1 MKSLIAT
8 ICILGMICIV
18 TGLTVR
24 AADTGTVSCTVTAKS
39 IALTVSDGD
48 VAYGTVAESG
58 SQDTTSTGV
67 DDTQT
72 VTNTGNIAEQIN
84 IKTSGASGGA
94 PWTVGITAGS
104 DVFVHSFATT
114 TDETWQILDTVNEYE
129 TASSSVAVSGT
140 LDIDLKINVP
150 TSSTD
155 NEEKTITVTI
165 QAVEAS

>member
-1 MKSLIAT
+1 MKSFIAI
-8 ICILGMICIV
+8 ICALGMICMI

-39 IALTVSDGD
+39 IALTVADGG

-58 SQDTTSTGV
+58 NQDTTSSGV
-67 DDTQT
+67 DDTQ
-72 VTNTGNIAEQIN
+72 VATNTGNIAEQIN
-84 IKTSGASGGA
+84 IKTSAASGGTA
-94 PWTVGITAGS
+94 WTVGSSAGS

-114 TDETWQILDTVNEYE
+114 TAETWQVLGTVDSYE

-140 LDIDLKINVP
+140 LDIDLKIEVP
-150 TSSTD
+150 TASTD
-155 NEEKTITVTI
+155 NEEKTITVTV